1 MRAPPSMNKALGQ
14 RPPKKVESSTSPEPA
29 INAPVLQGTFGVNST
44 SIGRAPLPDMV
55 FAGVSN
61 GETLWAL
68 PNQASPEH
76 SSDTSSPMGQI
87 NTTVSGSSGGDD
99 LMADI
104 DWVRAIG
111 FFPTST
117 ETLLIQPFL

>member
-1 MRAPPSMNKALGQ
+1 
-14 RPPKKVESSTSPEPA
+14 
-29 INAPVLQGTFGVNST
+29 
-44 SIGRAPLPDMV
+44 MV

-87 NTTVSGSSGGDD
+87 NTTMSGNGGGDD

-104 DWVRAIG
+104 DWVRAKALFSNSNRDAANTYI
-111 FFPTST
+111 SSCRKH
-117 ETLLIQPFL
+117 LIRCSRLIKLPVI